1 MNSEFNKD
9 SQVLTEAEKEIQA
22 LVESGTDR
30 IRGIVLHHK
39 KTLSE
44 LKQQHKFVLMQKFK
58 ELRRR
63 GAELRKDHEEEI
75 EQIKMDQATIMAEL
89 MDTHLQSEETRADTA
104 ISQNLLGMMLPAHIM
119 EKIELGI
126 VPEPEQF
133 ACVTI
138 FFTDFK
144 KLVATID
151 PVNILHLL
159 NALYTK
165 FDAVIA
171 KYPRLY
177 KVESVSDTYMV
188 AAGINTNSEKSKEEV
203 AACAH
208 QALDCTIE
216 LQALVNSMALE
227 LRSLVG
233 DQPVKLRI
241 GVHSGSINAGL
252 IGTKMSRYCLFGD
265 TVNTASRMC
274 TTGLASKIQVSA
286 QTIQILG
293 DDETFEFEVR
303 GDIEVK

>member
-1 MNSEFNKD
+1 
-9 SQVLTEAEKEIQA
+9 
-22 LVESGTDR
+22 
-30 IRGIVLHHK
+30 
-39 KTLSE
+39 
-44 LKQQHKFVLMQKFK
+44 
-58 ELRRR
+58 
-63 GAELRKDHEEEI
+63 
-75 EQIKMDQATIMAEL
+75 
-89 MDTHLQSEETRADTA
+89 
-104 ISQNLLGMMLPAHIM
+104 
-119 EKIELGI
+119 
-126 VPEPEQF
+126 
-133 ACVTI
+133 
-138 FFTDFK
+138 
-144 KLVATID
+144 
-151 PVNILHLL
+151 
-159 NALYTK
+159 
-165 FDAVIA
+165 
-171 KYPRLY
+171 
-177 KVESVSDTYMV
+177 MV

-303 GDIEVK
+303 GDIEVKVRRLSSPPKFNLTLKHKGKRENANVLARFTITSTLKIS